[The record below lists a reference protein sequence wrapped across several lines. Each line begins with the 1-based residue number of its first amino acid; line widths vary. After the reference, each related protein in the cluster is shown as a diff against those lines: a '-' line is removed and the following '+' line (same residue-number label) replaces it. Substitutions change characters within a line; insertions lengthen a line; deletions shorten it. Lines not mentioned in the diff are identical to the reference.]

1 VLESIGK
8 TPAGEIG
15 KQVFINFN
23 AAKGSAGGN
32 SSCNAFGGDYVVT
45 GNSLAFKSIIST
57 MRACIEDNRMSTERS
72 FLDGLQATDRYE
84 IKDGML
90 NLYKGDTLLLA
101 LRGEKK

>member
-1 VLESIGK
+1 
-8 TPAGEIG
+8 
-15 KQVFINFN
+15 
-23 AAKGSAGGN
+23 
-32 SSCNAFGGDYVVT
+32 
-45 GNSLAFKSIIST
+45 
-57 MRACIEDNRMSTERS
+57 MSTERS